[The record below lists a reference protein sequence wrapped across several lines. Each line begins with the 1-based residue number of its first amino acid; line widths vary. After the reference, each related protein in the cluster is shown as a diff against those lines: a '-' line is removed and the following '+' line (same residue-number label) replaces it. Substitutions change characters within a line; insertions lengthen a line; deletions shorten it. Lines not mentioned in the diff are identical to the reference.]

1 MTTDASHPL
10 RILLAEGN
18 ALDRAILARALR
30 DQNHS
35 TYVTEAPSLEAAY
48 AALSTH
54 CFDVILV
61 GHQWH
66 DGDAGH
72 LLLQVQSIPEDK
84 PAVIVVGHDND
95 DALAERYID
104 EGAQAYLLHEEI
116 HSRTLFCA
124 IAQARQHAH
133 QLEALKQEA
142 AFLKAQAE
150 HDALT
155 GLYNRRVFDQ
165 TLNTCLAQA
174 CRYRRQ
180 FALLMLDLDQFKQ
193 TNDTLGHCAGDALL
207 QQVAGRL
214 CNLIRD
220 SDTACRIGGDE
231 FAILLPEIINPRQP
245 AVLAER
251 LAESLREPVQTGNG
265 NVLVTASIGVAIYP
279 DNGTTTETL
288 MHNADLAMYRCK
300 GRDTYTSSQSCSASD
315 LQDQSI
321 TH

>member
-1 MTTDASHPL
+1 MTIDASHPL

-30 DQNHS
+30 HQNHGL
-35 TYVTEAPSLEAAY
+35 YITEATSLEAAY

-54 CFDVILV
+54 CFDVILA

-72 LLLQVQSIPEDK
+72 LLLQIQSISQDK
-84 PAVIVVGHDND
+84 PAVIVIGHEND
-95 DALAERYID
+95 DTLAERYID
-104 EGAQAYLLHEEI
+104 AGAQAYLLHEDI
-116 HSRTLFCA
+116 QPRSLFSA

-142 AFLKAQAE
+142 AFLKTQAE

-193 TNDTLGHCAGDALL
+193 INDTLGHCAGDALL

-300 GRDTYTSSQSCSASD
+300 SRDAFTSSQTCSASD
-315 LQDQSI
+315 LQDHSI

>member
-1 MTTDASHPL
+1 MTSDASHPL
-10 RILLAEGN
+10 RVLLAEGN

-30 DQNHS
+30 QQNHS
-35 TYVTEAPSLEAAY
+35 AYITEVTSLEAAY

-54 CFDVILV
+54 CFDIILI

-72 LLLQVQSIPEDK
+72 LLIQVNTIQQDK
-84 PAVIVVGHDND
+84 PAVIVIGHEND
-95 DALAERYID
+95 DALAEHYI
-104 EGAQAYLLHEEI
+104 EAGAQAYLLHEEI
-116 HSRTLFCA
+116 HPCSLYCA
-124 IAQARQHAH
+124 IAQARQHAR
-133 QLEALKQEA
+133 QLEALQQEA
-142 AFLKAQAE
+142 ALLKAQAE

-193 TNDTLGHCAGDALL
+193 VNDTLGHCAGDALL

-251 LAESLREPVQTGNG
+251 LAEALREPVQTGNG
-265 NVLVTASIGVAIYP
+265 NVMVTASIGVAIYP

-288 MHNADLAMYRCK
+288 MHNADLAMYRSK
-300 GRDTYTSSQSCSASD
+300 SRDTFSSSQTCAASD
-315 LQDQSI
+315 LQDCI
-321 TH
+321 TTH

>member
-1 MTTDASHPL
+1 MNSDASHPL
-10 RILLAEGN
+10 RVLLAEGN
-18 ALDRAILARALR
+18 ALDRAVLARTLR
-30 DQNHS
+30 NQNHS
-35 TYVTEAPSLEAAY
+35 TYITEVTSLEAAY

-54 CFDVILV
+54 RFDVILI
-61 GHQWH
+61 GHQWR
-66 DGDAGH
+66 DGDASH
-72 LLLQVQSIPEDK
+72 LLVQIDTIDQDK
-84 PAVIVVGHDND
+84 PAVIVVGHEND
-95 DALAERYID
+95 EALAEHYIQI
-104 EGAQAYLLHEEI
+104 GAQAYLLHEDI
-116 HSRTLFCA
+116 HPCSLFST
-124 IAQARQHAH
+124 IAQARQHAK
-133 QLEALKQEA
+133 QLEALQQQA
-142 AFLKAQAE
+142 VILKSQAE

-193 TNDTLGHCAGDALL
+193 VNDTLGHCAGDALL

-220 SDTACRIGGDE
+220 TDTACRIGGDE

-251 LAESLREPVQTGNG
+251 LAASLSEPVQTGNG

-288 MHNADLAMYRCK
+288 MHNADLAMYRNK
-300 GRDTYTSSQSCSASD
+300 SRDTLSASQTIAASD
-315 LQDQSI
+315 LQNCNT

>member
-1 MTTDASHPL
+1 MTSDASHPL
-10 RILLAEGN
+10 RVLLAEGN

-30 DQNHS
+30 QQNHS
-35 TYVTEAPSLEAAY
+35 AYITEVTSLEAAY

-54 CFDVILV
+54 CFDVILI

-72 LLLQVQSIPEDK
+72 LLIQVHTIQQDK
-84 PAVIVVGHDND
+84 PAVIVIGHEND
-95 DALAERYID
+95 DALAEHYI
-104 EGAQAYLLHEEI
+104 EAGAQAYLLHEEI
-116 HSRTLFCA
+116 HPCSLYCA
-124 IAQARQHAH
+124 IAQARQHAR
-133 QLEALKQEA
+133 QLEALQQEA
-142 AFLKAQAE
+142 ALLKAQAE

-193 TNDTLGHCAGDALL
+193 VNDTLGHCAGDALL

-251 LAESLREPVQTGNG
+251 LAEALREPVQTGNG
-265 NVLVTASIGVAIYP
+265 NVMVTASIGVAIYP

-288 MHNADLAMYRCK
+288 MHNADLAMYRSK
-300 GRDTYTSSQSCSASD
+300 SRDTFSSSQTCAASD
-315 LQDQSI
+315 LQDCI
-321 TH
+321 TTH

>member
-1 MTTDASHPL
+1 MTSDASHPL
-10 RILLAEGN
+10 RVLLAEGN

-30 DQNHS
+30 QQNHS
-35 TYVTEAPSLEAAY
+35 AYITEVTSLEAAY

-54 CFDVILV
+54 CFDIILI

-72 LLLQVQSIPEDK
+72 LLIQVNTIQQDK
-84 PAVIVVGHDND
+84 PAVIVIGHEND
-95 DALAERYID
+95 DALAEHYI
-104 EGAQAYLLHEEI
+104 EAGAQAYLLHEEI
-116 HSRTLFCA
+116 HPCSLYCA
-124 IAQARQHAH
+124 IAQARQHAR
-133 QLEALKQEA
+133 QLEALQQEA
-142 AFLKAQAE
+142 ALLKAQAE

-193 TNDTLGHCAGDALL
+193 VNDTLGHCAGDALL

-251 LAESLREPVQTGNG
+251 LAEALREPVQTGNG
-265 NVLVTASIGVAIYP
+265 NVMVTASIGVAIYP

-288 MHNADLAMYRCK
+288 MHNADLAMYRSK
-300 GRDTYTSSQSCSASD
+300 SRDTFSSSQTCAASD
-315 LQDQSI
+315 LQDCST